1 MKKIDKGNPLEEL
14 VKGSMEYTMELIQ
27 QAFRKQFPRDYE
39 RDPWYYVA
47 ETFAEYV
54 IVRSDDLRAD
64 EYYRVGF
71 TREGESFTFVARESW
86 EVVELTYQPQ
96 TSLSESKGAKIVED
110 FGYLALDESSGKP
123 RRIKAT
129 GLTAGVINGNR
140 RRYSPAVVKRAVEEA
155 QSHLNESL
163 GQGRLQLLGEVEHP
177 STKGGR
183 PNLFET
189 VFKWDQISF
198 DGRQVLLE
206 GNILST
212 AKGKDVQALLEGGV
226 QVPLSQRA
234 YGDVVTV
241 KEDGSQVDEVVDL
254 HITGYDATLTPSDP
268 QAAIQ
273 ESQTQPQPTPITEK
287 PIMTPEEMKKLIE
300 AHPELGITA
309 QQLEEM
315 NEKQL
320 KALEA
325 TLRKTLKIGEDD
337 KLGPAL
343 EENLNAK
350 KMLDELQNLMKISA
364 AIEEHTK
371 DLRYG
376 REINAKFVESIKA
389 SKPATPDAVKELVEV
404 RKREYDALFAT
415 EALKKA
421 GFKGIEVIGPVIE
434 EDLEIPAFAYPAFEL
449 SESIRK
455 SEMRQR
461 RDLSKPK
468 TVNEEFTK
476 QYLAKYDQQN
486 KRHLLREAR
495 EFEEAE
501 TVSDLN
507 IPYSVARAVI
517 AEAFPTLVTSGIFDF
532 GLVDT
537 SPFRLYFEA
546 FSGETGYLATVT
558 DENVVSDEND
568 WVDLVGKRVT
578 PGSVVVE
585 PNGGGVA
592 YTEGTDYVVD
602 YANGRFWTISA
613 ANGGTIG
620 NGTALDV
627 DYTYTAIRKGEMAP
641 IERGETHLSF
651 VTVEAA
657 ADRLADQISREAVV
671 FSRSQIGYDAVARTL
686 TSLIRQVRR
695 KIDQGVIYKALAAAL
710 IQASNSGGTWVAAVD
725 PLSEFVEKV
734 GVAKIKVLNRYY
746 DPTFLL
752 LSVTNS
758 DKVANWDGF
767 TAAGDRPDTDLNA
780 NGFIGRLKG
789 LPVFESTEMS
799 DAYGLVGNREL
810 VMHRVYQAMQI
821 MGPYPTYDVSGGTS
835 KLLAADQY
843 YIEEFNATEAPVP
856 EKGSYVKV
864 S

>member
-1 MKKIDKGNPLEEL
+1 MKIDKGNPLEEL

-47 ETFAEYV
+47 ETFADYV

-64 EYYRVGF
+64 EYYRVSF
-71 TREGESFTFVARESW
+71 TREGETFTFVARENW

-96 TSLSESKGAKIVED
+96 TSLTESKNTKIVEE
-110 FGYLALDESSGKP
+110 FGNLALKEAQTGKP

-129 GLTAGVINGNR
+129 GLTAGIINGNR

-226 QVPLSQRA
+226 QIPLSQRA

-241 KEDGSQVDEVVDL
+241 KENGDQVDEVVDL

-273 ESQTQPQPTPITEK
+273 ESQESTP
-287 PIMTPEEMKKLIE
+287 PIMEENLMTPEEMKKLIE

-320 KALEA
+320 KALEQ

-350 KMLDELQNLMKISA
+350 KMLNELQNLMKISA

-415 EALKKA
+415 EALRKA

-434 EDLEIPAFAYPAFEL
+434 EELEIPAFAYPAFEL
-449 SESIRK
+449 TESLRK
-455 SEMRQR
+455 NELRER

-476 QYLAKYDQQN
+476 LYLEKFDAQN
-486 KRHLLREAR
+486 KRHLVREAR

-501 TVSDLN
+501 QTSDLN
-507 IPYSVARAVI
+507 LPYSVSRAVI
-517 AEAFPTLVTSGIFDF
+517 AEAFPTLISTGIFDF
-532 GLVDT
+532 GLVDV

-546 FSGETGYLATVT
+546 FSGETGYLTT
-558 DENVVSDEND
+558 ITNEDVVSDED
-568 WVDLVGKRVT
+568 AWVAMAHQRVT
-578 PGSVVVE
+578 PGSVVVT
-585 PNGGGVA
+585 PNGGGTA
-592 YTEGTDYVVD
+592 YVEGTDYVID
-602 YANGRFWTISA
+602 YANGEFWTVSA
-613 ANGGTIG
+613 ANGGSIG
-620 NGTALDV
+620 DATTVDV
-627 DYTYTAIRKGEMAP
+627 DYTYTKIREGEMAI
-641 IERGETHLSF
+641 IERGKTTLSY
-651 VTVEAA
+651 VTVDAK

-671 FSRSQIGYDAVARTL
+671 FSRSQLGWDAVARTL
-686 TSLIRQVRR
+686 ANLIRQVRR
-695 KIDQGVIYKALAAAL
+695 KIDQGAIYMGLAAAL
-710 IQASNSGGTWVAAVD
+710 KQASNSGGTWVASTD
-725 PLSEFVEKV
+725 PLYEFVEKV
-734 GVAKIKVLNRYY
+734 GVAKVKIANRYY
-746 DPTFLL
+746 DPNFLL
-752 LSVTNS
+752 LSLTNS
-758 DKVANWDGF
+758 DKIANWDGF
-767 TAAGDRPDTDLNA
+767 TAAGMRPDIDLKA
-780 NGFIGRLKG
+780 NGYIGRLKS
-789 LPVFESTEMS
+789 LPVFESTEMTDS
-799 DAYGLVGNREL
+799 YGLVGNREL
-810 VMHRVYQAMQI
+810 VMHRVFQALQV

-835 KLLAADQY
+835 KLVAADQY
-843 YIEEFNATEAPVP
+843 YVEEFNATEAPVP
-856 EKGSYVKV
+856 EKGSYVKI